1 MLRDRYSR
9 GTEGTGIL
17 QTIATQETSDVAIRD
32 RMLSGPILIGK
43 ILLLTIGM
51 FSAMA
56 LGREGTS
63 VHVGTAMMHMITKGV
78 RFPMHLVPRSMI
90 LGGGGGAGVAA
101 VFNAP
106 LAGLGEQSEAQ
117 SVLVDQPPAPSQK

>member
-1 MLRDRYSR
+1 
-9 GTEGTGIL
+9 
-17 QTIATQETSDVAIRD
+17 
-32 RMLSGPILIGK
+32 MLSGRILIGK

-51 FSAMA
+51 FSAMT
-56 LGREGTS
+56 LGREGPL
-63 VHVGTAMMHMITKGV
+63 VHVGTAMMHMITKWV
-78 RFPMHLVPRSMI
+78 RFPMHLVRRGMI
-90 LGGGGGAGVAA
+90 LGGGRAGVAA

>member
-1 MLRDRYSR
+1 M
-9 GTEGTGIL
+9 T
-17 QTIATQETSDVAIRD
+17 
-32 RMLSGPILIGK
+32 
-43 ILLLTIGM
+43 
-51 FSAMA
+51 
-56 LGREGTS
+56 LGREGPL

-90 LGGGGGAGVAA
+90 LGGAGVAA

-117 SVLVDQPPAPSQK
+117 SVLVDQLPAPSQK